1 MKIYRKVKSLI
12 GFFIGCHLQDVIML
26 KLLALDRFTILL
38 VVMVILASIA
48 PVAGGAAD
56 VFGILTN
63 IAIAILFFLHG
74 AKLSREAVMQG
85 IMHWK
90 FHVVVFAFTF
100 ALFPILGLL
109 AQPILLPLLGKELYW
124 GFLFMCFLPSTVQSS
139 IAFTSVAK
147 GNVASAVC
155 SASFSNIV
163 GMFITPVLV
172 SFFILGQSQHGFDPT
187 SSIVQ
192 ITLLLLVPFILGQIL
207 RPYVYPLMLKKP
219 GIVKAFDQGTILMV
233 VYGAFSGAVVA
244 GLWQE
249 VSWQTL
255 LILTVSC
262 SVFLTIIML
271 LALYLPKWLGFN
283 REDQIAMFFCS
294 SKKTLASG
302 VPMAQILFIG
312 QSLGMIVLPIM
323 IFHQIQLMVCGVIA
337 NYWSKHPVDEFK
349 EIEEGKE

>member
-1 MKIYRKVKSLI
+1 
-12 GFFIGCHLQDVIML
+12 ML

-56 VFGILTN
+56 VFGILTS

-90 FHVVVFAFTF
+90 FHVVVFVFTF

-249 VSWQTL
+249 VSLQTL
-255 LILTVSC
+255 LALTVVC
-262 SVFLTIIML
+262 SVFFTIIML
-271 LALYLPKWLGFN
+271 LALYIPKWLGFN